1 MCACIN
7 RRIVRTESEYIGLGP
22 GLAKEGD
29 TLFLLKGAYLPILL
43 RPAGNN
49 WELIGD
55 AYIHGIDVTEKL
67 DETKGERLQL
77 I

>member
-1 MCACIN
+1 MHACDH

-22 GLAKEGD
+22 GLVSKGD
-29 TLFLLKGAYLPILL
+29 KLFLLKGAYLPILL

-55 AYIHGIDVTEKL
+55 AYIHGIQVIERL
-67 DETKGERLQL
+67 DEAKCERLQL